1 MLVTT
6 ALTLALVY
14 MFFDL
19 LLFEVVKL
27 ISDVGGDQ

>member
-1 MLVTT
+1 MLVAT

-27 ISDVGGDQ
+27 ISDIGGDQ

>member
-1 MLVTT
+1 MLVAT
-6 ALTLALVY
+6 ALILALVF

>member
-1 MLVTT
+1 VLVAT
-6 ALTLALVY
+6 ALILALVF

-27 ISDVGGDQ
+27 ISDIGGDQ

>member
-1 MLVTT
+1 MLVAT

-14 MFFDL
+14 MFLDL
-19 LLFEVVKL
+19 LLYEVLNL

>member
-1 MLVTT
+1 MLAAT
-6 ALTLALVY
+6 ALILALVY